1 MAHSAQC
8 KNLHAKK
15 KERAKV
21 GGWKLRRYIQRQFFF
36 INVPRYEDTIP
47 AEVKGRDLGSGE
59 QGHIHIFGIVECKR
73 RQCRDG

>member
-1 MAHSAQC
+1 MANSARC
-8 KNLHAKK
+8 KKLHAKK

-21 GGWKLRRYIQRQFFF
+21 KGWKLQRYVQRQIF

-47 AEVKGRDLGSGE
+47 AEVKGRDPGSGE